1 MIDDYTCRPLRRPIA
16 LGGRAMESRSAFG
29 RLSMTRWPL
38 LLALCT
44 FGPTLAGTSARSA
57 NADAVADFYKG
68 KTVTVVVSS
77 SAAGG
82 YDTIARAVARHM
94 SRHMPGNPVFFVRN
108 MPGAGGMTATNFIYN
123 NAERDGTVIALV
135 QNNTPFEPL
144 FGTKEA
150 RYDPVKFNWLGSP
163 SSETAMVLLWHT
175 VPVNTVAEL
184 KTHEVAVGVS
194 GANSTPAFF
203 TRLLNAILGTKMKP
217 INGYPGQNDVLLAME
232 RRELDGHPSAF
243 FSSVR
248 STRPTWLREKIA
260 KAVLQYGP
268 EKIAELPDVPFALD
282 LVGNDEDRL
291 VMQAAFAP
299 LALGR
304 PFLMPPGVPAERVAA
319 LRMAFAATMAD
330 AEFLSEGEKMG
341 LGLNA
346 PRTGEQIQDVMERAY
361 RSPPAVIDRLRQL
374 NSP

>member
-1 MIDDYTCRPLRRPIA
+1 MRRPYLLVLCVLA
-16 LGGRAMESRSAFG
+16 ATGGPQARAD
-29 RLSMTRWPL
+29 T
-38 LLALCT
+38 
-44 FGPTLAGTSARSA
+44 
-57 NADAVADFYKG
+57 VADFYKG
-68 KTVTVVVSS
+68 RAVTVVVSS

-82 YDTIARAVARHM
+82 YDTLARALARHM
-94 SRHMPGNPVFFVRN
+94 GKHLPGNPAFIVRN
-108 MPGAGGMTATNFIYN
+108 MPGAGGMTATNFLYN
-123 NAERDGTVIALV
+123 NADKDGSVIGLV

-175 VPVNTVAEL
+175 VPVSTLAEL
-184 KTHEVAVGVS
+184 RSREVAVGVS

-203 TRLLNAILGTKMKP
+203 TRLLNATLGTKMKP

-248 STRPTWLREKIA
+248 STRPTWLREKTA
-260 KAVLQYGP
+260 KAILQYGP
-268 EKIAELPDVPFALD
+268 EKLADLPDVPFAPD
-282 LVGNDEDRL
+282 LVTGDEDKL
-291 VMQAAFAP
+291 TMLAAFAP

-304 PFLMPPGVPAERVAA
+304 PFLIPPGVPADRVAA
-319 LRMAFAATMAD
+319 LRAAFAATMAD
-330 AEFLSEGEKMG
+330 AEFLAEGERMG

-346 PRTGEQIQDVMERAY
+346 PRTGAQIQEVMERAY
-361 RSPPAVIDRLRQL
+361 QSPPAVIERLRQL
-374 NSP
+374 NTP

>member
-1 MIDDYTCRPLRRPIA
+1 MRRRP
-16 LGGRAMESRSAFG
+16 
-29 RLSMTRWPL
+29 TL
-38 LLALCT
+38 LLALCA
-44 FGPTLAGTSARSA
+44 FAAIGAAGAK
-57 NADAVADFYKG
+57 ADSVADFYKG
-68 KTVTVVVSS
+68 RAVTVVVSS

-82 YDTIARAVARHM
+82 YDTLARALARHM
-94 SRHMPGNPVFFVRN
+94 GKHAPGNPAFIVRN
-108 MPGAGGMTATNFIYN
+108 MPGAGGMTATNFLYN
-123 NAERDGTVIALV
+123 NADKDGSVIGLV

-175 VPVNTVAEL
+175 VPVSTLAEL
-184 KTHEVAVGVS
+184 KTREVAVGVS

-203 TRLLNAILGTKMKP
+203 TRLLNATLGTKMKP

-248 STRPTWLREKIA
+248 STRPTWLREKTA
-260 KAVLQYGP
+260 KAILQYGP
-268 EKIAELPDVPFALD
+268 EKLAELPDVPFAPD
-282 LVGNDEDRL
+282 LVASDEDKL
-291 VMQAAFAP
+291 TMQAAFAP

-304 PFLMPPGVPAERVAA
+304 PFLIPPGVPPERVAA
-319 LRMAFAATMAD
+319 LRAAFAATMAD
-330 AEFLSEGEKMG
+330 AEFLAEGERMG

-346 PRTGEQIQDVMERAY
+346 PRTGTQIQEVMERAY
-361 RSPPAVIDRLRQL
+361 QSPPAVIERLRQL
-374 NSP
+374 NAP

>member
-1 MIDDYTCRPLRRPIA
+1 MRR
-16 LGGRAMESRSAFG
+16 RR
-29 RLSMTRWPL
+29 TL
-38 LLALCT
+38 LLALCA
-44 FGPTLAGTSARSA
+44 FAAIGAAGAK
-57 NADAVADFYKG
+57 ADAVADFYKG
-68 KTVTVVVSS
+68 RAVTVVVSS

-82 YDTIARAVARHM
+82 FDTLARALARHM
-94 SRHMPGNPVFFVRN
+94 GKHVPGNPAFIVRN
-108 MPGAGGMTATNFIYN
+108 MPGAGGMTATNFLYN
-123 NAERDGTVIALV
+123 NADKDGSVIGLV

-175 VPVNTVAEL
+175 VPVSTVAEL
-184 KTHEVAVGVS
+184 KAREVAVGVS

-203 TRLLNAILGTKMKP
+203 TRLLNATLGTKMKP

-248 STRPTWLREKIA
+248 STRPTWLREKTA
-260 KAVLQYGP
+260 KAILQYGP
-268 EKIAELPDVPFALD
+268 EKLVELPDVPFAPD
-282 LVGNDEDRL
+282 LVASDEDKL
-291 VMQAAFAP
+291 TMQAAFAP

-304 PFLMPPGVPAERVAA
+304 PFLIPPGVPAERVAA
-319 LRMAFAATMAD
+319 LRAAFAATMAD
-330 AEFLSEGEKMG
+330 PEFLAEGERMG

-346 PRTGEQIQDVMERAY
+346 PRTGAQIQEVMERAY
-361 RSPPAVIDRLRQL
+361 QSPPAVIERLRQL
-374 NSP
+374 NTP

>member
-1 MIDDYTCRPLRRPIA
+1 
-16 LGGRAMESRSAFG
+16 
-29 RLSMTRWPL
+29 MTRRHFL
-38 LLALCT
+38 LLALCAAAAYA
-44 FGPTLAGTSARSA
+44 PRAK
-57 NADAVADFYKG
+57 ADTVADFYKG
-68 KTVTVVVSS
+68 RTVTVVVSS

-82 YDTIARAVARHM
+82 YDTLARALARHM
-94 SRHMPGNPVFFVRN
+94 GKNLPGNPAFIVRN
-108 MPGAGGMTATNFIYN
+108 MPGAGGMIATNFLYN
-123 NAERDGTVIALV
+123 NADKDGSVIGLV

-175 VPVNTVAEL
+175 VPVSTLAEL
-184 KTHEVAVGVS
+184 KAHEVAVGVS

-203 TRLLNAILGTKMKP
+203 TRLLNATLGTKMKP

-248 STRPTWLREKIA
+248 STRPSWLREKTA
-260 KAVLQYGP
+260 KAILQYGP
-268 EKIAELPDVPFALD
+268 EKLAELADVPFAAD
-282 LVGNDEDRL
+282 LVTNDEDKL
-291 VMQAAFAP
+291 TMQAAFAP

-304 PFLMPPGVPAERVAA
+304 PFLIPPGVPAERVAA
-319 LRMAFAATMAD
+319 LRAAFAATMAD
-330 AEFLSEGEKMG
+330 AEFLAEGERMG

-346 PRTGEQIQDVMERAY
+346 PRTGAQIQEVMERAY
-361 RSPPAVIDRLRQL
+361 RSPPGVIERLRQL
-374 NSP
+374 NTP

>member
-1 MIDDYTCRPLRRPIA
+1 
-16 LGGRAMESRSAFG
+16 
-29 RLSMTRWPL
+29 

-44 FGPTLAGTSARSA
+44 LVATCATVAK
-57 NADAVADFYKG
+57 ADAIADFYRG
-68 KTVTVVVSS
+68 RTVTVVVSS

-82 YDTIARAVARHM
+82 YDTLARLIARHM
-94 SRHMPGNPVFFVRN
+94 ANHMPGNPVFIVRN
-108 MPGAGGMTATNFIYN
+108 MPGAGGMTATNFLYS
-123 NAERDGTVIALV
+123 NADKDGSVIGLV

-150 RYDPVKFNWLGSP
+150 RYDPTKFNWLGSP

-175 VPVNTVAEL
+175 VPVNSLADL
-184 KTHEVAVGVS
+184 RAREVTVGVS

-203 TRLLNAILGTKMKP
+203 TRLLNATLGTKMKA

-248 STRPTWLREKIA
+248 ATRPGWLRDGTA
-260 KAVLQYGP
+260 RAVLQYGP
-268 EKIAELPDVPFALD
+268 EKLAQLHDVPFAPD
-282 LVGNDEDRL
+282 LLASEDDRL
-291 VMQAAFAP
+291 LMQAAFAP

-304 PFLMPPGVPAERVAA
+304 PFLVPPAVPAGRVAA
-319 LRMAFAATMAD
+319 LRKAFTATLAD
-330 AEFLSEGEKMG
+330 PDFLAEAEKMG

-346 PRTGEQIQDVMERAY
+346 PRTGEQIQEVMERAY
-361 RSPPAVIDRLRQL
+361 RSPPRVIDRLRQL
-374 NSP
+374 NVP